1 MLAASAALL
10 GLAHRLITELAAFT
24 FCFMYITQNRYYG
37 MWWLMIGG
45 FWEIR
50 DWQFPVGWSSED
62 YQLLSVVLYSF
73 LGQVLSVLSS
83 VFWLESQ
90 DHKKFFI
97 NSIWVKNKTKQ
108 NPLKELSDL
117 KLTLVIQLFWM
128 MNVLT
133 CKWPICNSIN

>member
-1 MLAASAALL
+1 MLRLLVNKMLAASAALL

-97 NSIWVKNKTKQ
+97 NSIWVKNKTKSPKGTWWSQ
-108 NPLKELSDL
+108 TDL
-117 KLTLVIQLFWM
+117 GH
-128 MNVLT
+128 
-133 CKWPICNSIN
+133 SIILDDECFNL